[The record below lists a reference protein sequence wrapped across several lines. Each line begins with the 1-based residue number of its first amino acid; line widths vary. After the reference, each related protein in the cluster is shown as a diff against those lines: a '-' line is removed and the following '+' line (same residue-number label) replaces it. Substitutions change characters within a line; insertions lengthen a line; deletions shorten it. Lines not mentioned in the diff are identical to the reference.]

1 MQHIN
6 KKLTYCLVRN
16 VVCTYNWR
24 SVLYFFSQGA
34 AKLYHSRTKDTH
46 EDADLGKESLF
57 RKSARYLGFEKA
69 PFDPKSPPEVL
80 VELMLINEKDSVR
93 SGFQAIDKTYDT
105 RERCLKRKIL
115 CARFEPWAPNLT
127 AITDLLI
134 FSRMGD
140 HLTGRTYVGDLSSQ
154 AILACVQTVLSS
166 PTDGIIPKRP
176 APKAGPYSLSGDMSS
191 PIFQPML
198 NRSPSTLP
206 VFSTRGIAGDMIRR
220 GLLVAGSFRDWSFPR
235 SDVEVDQRVGV
246 FNGKVDVKVSIWFP
260 GH

>member
-1 MQHIN
+1 MSSAPI
-6 KKLTYCLVRN
+6 TGVA
-16 VVCTYNWR
+16 
-24 SVLYFFSQGA
+24 FFTSFHRVPPSFTIIA
-34 AKLYHSRTKDTH
+34 RTKDTH

-198 NRSPSTLP
+198 NPLKGVPFELHAACRQNSQDGMKNLP
-206 VFSTRGIAGDMIRR
+206 VQPKAAEEVEQEFSYNFSLERS
-220 GLLVAGSFRDWSFPR
+220 LVMA
-235 SDVEVDQRVGV
+235 
-246 FNGKVDVKVSIWFP
+246 N
-260 GH
+260 